1 MWSKHYA
8 NYRWVITHESCTCDF
23 SQQHFLGPF
32 TNMHRVT
39 KNWRCPTHTFPNTPI
54 PNWGWTRQRSP
65 LLSQI
70 SHCKQI
76 TFLKSTRCHFSQ
88 FLLFIG
94 HPAVHNSPRHS
105 VIMNN
110 ENQLYVS
117 LDCFVQSVL
126 SQKPK
131 CIMCPVL
138 LHQQV
143 YGHKDLSQD
152 SILHYKEEKIIWF
165 SITQCKRFKIHFKKQ

>member
-1 MWSKHYA
+1 
-8 NYRWVITHESCTCDF
+8 
-23 SQQHFLGPF
+23 
-32 TNMHRVT
+32 MHRVT

-70 SHCKQI
+70 SHYKQI

-94 HPAVHNSPRHS
+94 HPAVHNGPRHS
-105 VIMNN
+105 VIINN
-110 ENQLYVS
+110 DNQLYVS
-117 LDCFVQSVL
+117 LDRCFDQSVL

-165 SITQCKRFKIHFKKQ
+165 SITQYKPFKIHFKKQ